1 MWVIQILDG
10 KPGLLYLR
18 EFILD
23 GRIIS
28 FDKEEG
34 ALRFMNRVKEKAENI
49 LSARLRTVRFSGDP
63 RKDKPYKVPEGSVDE
78 LAEYISSYFS

>member
-10 KPGLLYLR
+10 RPGLLYLR

-34 ALRFMNRVKEKAENI
+34 ALRFMNRVKEKVENV
-49 LSARLRTVRFSGDP
+49 LSVRLRTVRFSGDP
-63 RKDKPYKVPEGSVDE
+63 RKDKPYKAPDGCVEE
-78 LAEYISSYFS
+78 LAEYISSYFN